1 MQAGDIIEEFTAK
14 DGRKFI
20 LRVPTMNDLSTYLDF
35 INELVREGAEIEQNE
50 EQTYEKEGGY
60 LREKLEKIASG
71 DEICVSAFF
80 NDKLIG
86 DAEIVRNPG
95 RSSSTGTLGISIIEG
110 YRGIGLGTEMMRIL
124 LEKAKEAGYR
134 MVILDV
140 YADNL
145 RAIHLYEKFGFVK
158 AGTIPKYA
166 YFEDKGFVDSITM
179 YKLLQK

>member
-20 LRVPTMNDLSTYLDF
+20 LRVATMNDQSTYLDF

-50 EQTYEKEGGY
+50 EQTYEKEGEY
-60 LREKLEKIASG
+60 LKEKLEKIASG
-71 DEICVSAFF
+71 DEISVSAFL
-80 NDKLIG
+80 NDKLVG
-86 DAEIVRNPG
+86 DAEIVRNQG

-166 YFEDKGFVDSITM
+166 YFEGKGFVDQITM
-179 YKLLQK
+179 YKVLKE